1 MGTRLKKI
9 GCPAETTLNIIKGQ
23 WKLLILRELHE
34 GVNRFGELHRALP
47 GISQKVLTQHLREL
61 ERDGIIYRQIHD
73 QVPPKVEYFLTPLGQ
88 TLKPI
93 IDALHEW
100 GLKYEKEFLAR
111 G

>member
-1 MGTRLKKI
+1 METKQKKI
-9 GCPAETTLNIIKGQ
+9 GCPAETTLNIIKGR

-61 ERDGIIYRQIHD
+61 ERDGVIYRKIYD
-73 QVPPKVEYFLTPLGQ
+73 QVPPKVEYFLTPLGHS
-88 TLKPI
+88 LKSLVA
-93 IDALHEW
+93 ALHEW
-100 GLKYEKEFLAR
+100 GLQYEKEFLGR